1 LRESGWPQL
10 NLEKN
15 DFARGNRLELTATSG
30 KAFMSDSVKLPPKVR
45 NAFINMKLAN
55 ARKAGTISNQ
65 KSAAATAWLTL
76 NAASDFRAFGM
87 AWTGYY
93 SVLSS
98 NIFS

>member
-1 LRESGWPQL
+1 
-10 NLEKN
+10 
-15 DFARGNRLELTATSG
+15 
-30 KAFMSDSVKLPPKVR
+30 
-45 NAFINMKLAN
+45 MKLAN

-98 NIFS
+98 NIFSWWLVDESLNHNAIPGMVIAEKKCIQAEYDNK